1 MKLDQKTRLA
11 AYVSTA
17 FGGAATH
24 ADIHVYEGP
33 AISIGAGS
41 VMLDLEGLQLEI
53 DFSDRSFTGSAQFTW
68 WTCCTSNGD
77 PSCGWS
83 DIAVQNDF
91 YGSKILSAVGIE
103 GISTVDFL
111 PIGQAPQGSQTG
123 FDSTQACFFTYQN
136 ISRCGDVSSV
146 ALGDCG
152 DQKTLFLGFTAPREG
167 STVSGWIE
175 IDRTPSGSFSITR
188 WAYEDDGSLI
198 LTGEVPEERCV
209 GDIDDDG
216 AVDSADLGALLAA
229 WGNCGSK
236 GGCSADI
243 DESGKVDAADLGL
256 LVAAWGTCP
265 DRPCTGVD
273 CVSDDPCTLSACIDG
288 ICYTDDLQ
296 INECNPGECCIAN
309 GTPGC
314 IDEACM
320 EVVCQIIPDCCDVA
334 WDDACVFFASISGCG
349 CP

>member
-1 MKLDQKTRLA
+1 MKLDHKTRLA

-33 AISIGAGS
+33 AISIGVGS

-53 DFSDRSFTGSAQFTW
+53 DFSDRSFTGSTQFTW

-91 YGSKILSAVGIE
+91 YGTKILSAFGIE
-103 GISTVDFL
+103 GLSTVDFL
-111 PIGQAPQGSQTG
+111 PIGQAPQGARTG

-146 ALGDCG
+146 ALGNCG

-175 IDRTPSGSFSITR
+175 IDRTPRGSFSITR

-229 WGNCGSK
+229 WGNCGRK
-236 GGCSADI
+236 DGCSADI
-243 DESGKVDAADLGL
+243 DESGEVDAADLGL

-320 EVVCQIIPDCCDVA
+320 EVVCQVIPDCCDVA
-334 WDDACVFFASISGCG
+334 WDDACVFFAGISGCG